1 LEILNENPDA
11 DVQQALELLEDLPR
25 FEAVLNI
32 ALQLYE
38 HAEFEASDDQQQLA
52 VAIDPDIVVQT
63 FRMQH
68 AG

>member
-1 LEILNENPDA
+1 
-11 DVQQALELLEDLPR
+11 VQQALEPLEELPR
-25 FEAVLNI
+25 FEAVLNV

-52 VAIDPDIVVQT
+52 VAIDPEIVVQT